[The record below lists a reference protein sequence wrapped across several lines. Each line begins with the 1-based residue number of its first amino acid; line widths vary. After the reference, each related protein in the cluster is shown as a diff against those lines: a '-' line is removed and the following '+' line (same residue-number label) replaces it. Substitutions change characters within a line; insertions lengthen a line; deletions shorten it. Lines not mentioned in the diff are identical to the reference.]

1 MSETSFSLKDKGLVF
16 LKRLYNKVKHD
27 TEMAVSV
34 FELGEDEFTKDEA
47 LQARQYLIEK
57 GLAAEGRIATG
68 SPDIRITIRGINKIE
83 DSLSKGARPFVDVHN
98 PETTRPLRVFLCHSS
113 SDKPAVRNL
122 YHQLNSADVDPWL
135 DEEKLL
141 PGQDWDF
148 EIKKAIRESDVVIVC
163 LSRSSVNKEG
173 YVQKEVVRAL
183 DIADEKPE
191 GTIFIIPLK
200 LEECEIPQRLN
211 RWHCVNFFDDRDYEK
226 LKRALDTRASE
237 LGLTSKRRSAQTYAS
252 SKGEDVTVIKN
263 LYPLSFSDLVAAL
276 KNRYPDFR
284 VNKRFFEIKKELEK
298 SEKYC
303 KVHYLNASFSK
314 WGINKKFY
322 SNEILEEFDKY
333 HREMEGSAQIT
344 VTEQRVTEDQILIIE
359 DDELMRELL
368 TLYLSREFSA
378 LSLVEASDATEAIE
392 QLSLQKPCIVILDSF
407 LAEPES
413 CDVLEVL
420 NYQDEG
426 ILIIFLTA
434 SEVSISDI
442 ISNFENIHSGQIE
455 ILQKPFDV
463 KDLGIMIHHL
473 LSPDKSEND

>member
-1 MSETSFSLKDKGLVF
+1 
-16 LKRLYNKVKHD
+16 
-27 TEMAVSV
+27 
-34 FELGEDEFTKDEA
+34 
-47 LQARQYLIEK
+47 
-57 GLAAEGRIATG
+57 
-68 SPDIRITIRGINKIE
+68 
-83 DSLSKGARPFVDVHN
+83 
-98 PETTRPLRVFLCHSS
+98 
-113 SDKPAVRNL
+113 
-122 YHQLNSADVDPWL
+122 
-135 DEEKLL
+135 
-141 PGQDWDF
+141 
-148 EIKKAIRESDVVIVC
+148 
-163 LSRSSVNKEG
+163 
-173 YVQKEVVRAL
+173 
-183 DIADEKPE
+183 
-191 GTIFIIPLK
+191 
-200 LEECEIPQRLN
+200 
-211 RWHCVNFFDDRDYEK
+211 
-226 LKRALDTRASE
+226 
-237 LGLTSKRRSAQTYAS
+237 
-252 SKGEDVTVIKN
+252 
-263 LYPLSFSDLVAAL
+263 
-276 KNRYPDFR
+276 
-284 VNKRFFEIKKELEK
+284 VNKRFFEIKKELEE

-303 KVHYLNASFSK
+303 KVHYVNESSSI

-413 CDVLEVL
+413 CDVLEFL

-434 SEVSISDI
+434 SEVSKSDI

-463 KDLGIMIHHL
+463 KDLGITIHHL
-473 LSPDKSEND
+473 LSSNKNE